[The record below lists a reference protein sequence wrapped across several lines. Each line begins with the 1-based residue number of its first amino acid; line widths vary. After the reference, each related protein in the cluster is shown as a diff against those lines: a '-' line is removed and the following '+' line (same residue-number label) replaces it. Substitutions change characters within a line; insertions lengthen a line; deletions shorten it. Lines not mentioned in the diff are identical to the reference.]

1 VRCLSFFF
9 CRLSQLSLLLASA
22 VIVVVKLNREEG
34 RPDSE
39 KVERLGVRK
48 KERVGDAEEEK
59 GKGLWGGDRMVS
71 SFSGW

>member
-1 VRCLSFFF
+1 
-9 CRLSQLSLLLASA
+9 

-48 KERVGDAEEEK
+48 KERVGDAREEN